1 VATTEDE
8 LTAEVIASFANTP
21 DARLK
26 TIMESLV
33 KHLHLFAK
41 EVRLTDEE
49 WFAGIKFLT
58 DSGDMCSD
66 VRQEFI
72 LLSDT
77 LGLSSLVDLINHA
90 KGDDLATEP
99 TILGPFHVQGSPLLE
114 NGASIIK
121 RTLAEGE
128 PAIVRGRVLDVSGNP
143 IAGAIIDVWQTD
155 ANGMY
160 DIQDSGDVNGNLR
173 GRFKSDS
180 EGRYEFRT
188 IRPVPYPIPADG
200 PVGKMLRSVNRHEWR
215 AAHIHAIVEA
225 SGFTSVTTH
234 IFDKESAYLDSD
246 TVFGVKG
253 SLIKTFIKQAD
264 GVLLLDH
271 DFVLVQ
277 AK

>member
-1 VATTEDE
+1 MATTEDE
-8 LTAEVIASFANTP
+8 LTKEVIASFAKTP

-26 TIMESLV
+26 VIMESLV
-33 KHLHLFAK
+33 KHLHSFAK

-58 DSGDMCSD
+58 DSGDMCSE

-114 NGASIIK
+114 NGASIVT

-128 PAIVRGRVLDVSGNP
+128 PAIVRGRVLDVAGNP

-180 EGRYEFRT
+180 QGRYEFKT

-253 SLIKTFIKQAD
+253 SLIKTFIKQSD
-264 GVLLLDH
+264 GDLLLDY
-271 DFVLVQ
+271 DFVLVA

>member
-1 VATTEDE
+1 MATTEDE
-8 LTAEVIASFANTP
+8 LTSEVIASFAAAP
-21 DARLK
+21 DVRLK
-26 TIMESLV
+26 QIMESLV
-33 KHLHLFAK
+33 KHLHSFAK

-99 TILGPFHVQGSPLLE
+99 TILGPFHVSGAPLLE
-114 NGASIIK
+114 NGASIIT
-121 RTLAEGE
+121 RTLAGGE
-128 PAIVRGRVLDVSGNP
+128 PAIVRGRVLDIAGNP
-143 IAGAIIDVWQTD
+143 ITGAIIDVWQTD

-160 DIQDSGDVNGNLR
+160 DIQDSSEVNGNLR
-173 GRFKSDS
+173 GRFKSDN
-180 EGRYEFRT
+180 EGRYEFQT

-225 SGFTSVTTH
+225 TDFTSVTTH
-234 IFDKESAYLDSD
+234 IFDKESDYLDSD

-264 GVLLLDH
+264 GILLLDH
-271 DFVLVQ
+271 DFVLVK

>member
-1 VATTEDE
+1 MATTEDE
-8 LTAEVIASFANTP
+8 LTKEVIASFAKTP

-26 TIMESLV
+26 VIMESLV
-33 KHLHLFAK
+33 KHLHSFAK

-58 DSGDMCSD
+58 DSGDMCSE

-114 NGASIIK
+114 NGASIVM

-128 PAIVRGRVLDVSGNP
+128 PAIVRGRVLDVAGNP

-180 EGRYEFRT
+180 QGRYEFKT

-264 GVLLLDH
+264 GDLLLDH
-271 DFVLVQ
+271 DFVLVK
-277 AK
+277 A

>member
-1 VATTEDE
+1 MATTEDE
-8 LTAEVIASFANTP
+8 LTSEVIASFAAAP
-21 DARLK
+21 DVRLK
-26 TIMESLV
+26 QIMESLV
-33 KHLHLFAK
+33 KHLHSFAK

-99 TILGPFHVQGSPLLE
+99 TILGPFHVSGAPLLE
-114 NGASIIK
+114 YGASIIK

-128 PAIVRGRVLDVSGNP
+128 PAIVRGRVLDVAGNP

-160 DIQDSGDVNGNLR
+160 DIQDSSEVNGNLR
-173 GRFKSDS
+173 GRFKSDN
-180 EGRYEFRT
+180 EGRYEFQT

-225 SGFTSVTTH
+225 SDFTSVTTH
-234 IFDKESAYLDSD
+234 IFDKESDYLQSD

-271 DFVLVQ
+271 DFVLVK

>member
-1 VATTEDE
+1 MATTEDE
-8 LTAEVIASFANTP
+8 LTKEVIASFAKTP

-26 TIMESLV
+26 VIMGSLV
-33 KHLHLFAK
+33 KHLHSFAK

-58 DSGDMCSD
+58 DSGDMCSE

-114 NGASIIK
+114 NGASIVT

-128 PAIVRGRVLDVSGNP
+128 PAIVRGRVLDVAGNP

-180 EGRYEFRT
+180 QGRYEFKT

-253 SLIKTFIKQAD
+253 SLIKTFIKQTD
-264 GVLLLDH
+264 GDLLLDH
-271 DFVLVQ
+271 DFILVK
-277 AK
+277 A

>member
-1 VATTEDE
+1 MATTEDE
-8 LTAEVIASFANTP
+8 LTNEVIASFAKTP

-26 TIMESLV
+26 VIMESLV
-33 KHLHLFAK
+33 KHLHSFAK

-90 KGDDLATEP
+90 KGDDSATEP

-114 NGASIIK
+114 NGSSIVT

-128 PAIVRGRVLDVSGNP
+128 PAIVRGRVLDVAGNP
-143 IAGAIIDVWQTD
+143 IVGAIIDVWQTD

-180 EGRYEFRT
+180 QGRYEFKT

-253 SLIKTFIKQAD
+253 SLIKTFTKQAD
-264 GVLLLDH
+264 RDLLLDH
-271 DFVLVQ
+271 DFVLVK
-277 AK
+277 A

>member
-1 VATTEDE
+1 MATTENE
-8 LTAEVIASFANTP
+8 LTAEVIASFSNTP
-21 DARLK
+21 DPRLK

-33 KHLHLFAK
+33 KHLHMFAK
-41 EVRLTDEE
+41 DVRLTDEE

-77 LGLSSLVDLINHA
+77 LGLSSLVDLMNHA
-90 KGDDLATEP
+90 KGNDLATEP
-99 TILGPFHVQGSPLLE
+99 TILGPFHVQGSPFMD
-114 NGASIIK
+114 NGESIVK
-121 RTLAEGE
+121 RSLTDGE
-128 PAIVRGRVLDVSGNP
+128 PAIVRGRVLDIEGNP
-143 IAGAIIDVWQTD
+143 VVGAVIDVWQTD
-155 ANGMY
+155 ANGKY
-160 DIQDSGDVNGNLR
+160 DIQDSSDVAGNLR
-173 GRFKSDS
+173 GRFKSDAD
-180 EGRYEFRT
+180 GRYEFKT

-225 SGFTSVTTH
+225 AGFTSVTTH
-234 IFDKESAYLDSD
+234 IFDKDSDFLDSD

-253 SLIKTFIKQAD
+253 SLIKTFIKQND

-271 DFVLVQ
+271 DFILVK

>member
-1 VATTEDE
+1 MATTENE
-8 LTAEVIASFANTP
+8 LTAEVIASFSNTP
-21 DARLK
+21 DPRLK

-33 KHLHLFAK
+33 KHLHMFAK
-41 EVRLTDEE
+41 DVRLTDEE

-77 LGLSSLVDLINHA
+77 LGLSSLVDLMNHA
-90 KGDDLATEP
+90 KGNDLATEP
-99 TILGPFHVQGSPLLE
+99 TILGPFHVQGSPFMD
-114 NGASIIK
+114 NGASIVK
-121 RTLAEGE
+121 RSLTDGE
-128 PAIVRGRVLDVSGNP
+128 PAIVRGRVLDIEGNP
-143 IAGAIIDVWQTD
+143 VVGAVIDVWQTD
-155 ANGMY
+155 ANGKY
-160 DIQDSGDVNGNLR
+160 DIQDSSDVAGNLR
-173 GRFKSDS
+173 GRFKSDAD
-180 EGRYEFRT
+180 GRYEFKT

-225 SGFTSVTTH
+225 AGFTSVTTH
-234 IFDKESAYLDSD
+234 IFDKDSDFLDSD

-253 SLIKTFIKQAD
+253 SLIKTFIKQND

-271 DFVLVQ
+271 DFILVK

>member
-1 VATTEDE
+1 MATTEDE
-8 LTAEVIASFANTP
+8 LTKEVIASFAKTP

-26 TIMESLV
+26 VIMGSLV
-33 KHLHLFAK
+33 KHLHSFAK

-58 DSGDMCSD
+58 DSGDMCSE

-114 NGASIIK
+114 NGASIVT

-128 PAIVRGRVLDVSGNP
+128 PAIVRGRVLDVTGNP

-180 EGRYEFRT
+180 QGRYEFKT

-253 SLIKTFIKQAD
+253 SLIKTFIKQTD
-264 GVLLLDH
+264 GDLLLDH
-271 DFVLVQ
+271 DFILVK
-277 AK
+277 A

>member
-1 VATTEDE
+1 VATTENE

-26 TIMESLV
+26 VIMESLV
-33 KHLHLFAK
+33 KHLHIFAK

-66 VRQEFI
+66 FRQEFI

-90 KGDDLATEP
+90 KGDDAATEP
-99 TILGPFHVQGSPLLE
+99 TILGPFHVQGAPFLE
-114 NGASIIK
+114 NGSSIIT

-128 PAIVRGRVLDVSGNP
+128 PAIVRGRVLDVAGNP
-143 IAGAIIDVWQTD
+143 IVGAVIDVWQTD

-160 DIQDSGDVNGNLR
+160 DIQDSSDVSGNLR
-173 GRFKSDS
+173 GRFKSDG
-180 EGRYEFRT
+180 EGRYEFKT

-225 SGFTSVTTH
+225 GGYTSVTTH

-246 TVFGVKG
+246 TVFGVKS
-253 SLIKTFIKQAD
+253 SLIKTFTKQSD
-264 GVLLLDH
+264 GVLLLDY
-271 DFVLVQ
+271 DFVLVK
-277 AK
+277 A

>member
-1 VATTEDE
+1 MATTEDE
-8 LTAEVIASFANTP
+8 LTTEVIASFAATP

-26 TIMESLV
+26 QIMESLV
-33 KHLHLFAK
+33 KHLHSFAK

-49 WFAGIKFLT
+49 WLAGIKFLT

-90 KGDDLATEP
+90 KGNDLATEP
-99 TILGPFHVQGSPLLE
+99 TILGPFHVLGAPLLE
-114 NGASIIK
+114 YGASIV
-121 RTLAEGE
+121 RRELSEGE
-128 PAIVRGRVLDVSGNP
+128 PAIVRGRVLDIAGNP
-143 IAGAIIDVWQTD
+143 IVGASIDVWQTD
-155 ANGMY
+155 ANGLY
-160 DIQDSGDVNGNLR
+160 DIQDSGDVHGNLR

-180 EGRYEFRT
+180 EGRYQFKT

-225 SGFTSVTTH
+225 AGFTSVTTH

-253 SLIKTFIKQAD
+253 SLIKTFIKQGD
-264 GVLLLDH
+264 GNLLLDH
-271 DFVLVQ
+271 DFVLVK

>member
-1 VATTEDE
+1 MATTEDE
-8 LTAEVIASFANTP
+8 LTAEVIASFAATP

-26 TIMESLV
+26 QIMESLV
-33 KHLHLFAK
+33 KHLHSFAK

-58 DSGDMCSD
+58 DSGDMCSE

-99 TILGPFHVQGSPLLE
+99 TILGPFHVANAPLLE
-114 NGASIIK
+114 NGASIVR

-128 PAIVRGRVLDVSGNP
+128 PAIVRGRVLDIAGKP

-180 EGRYEFRT
+180 EGRYEFKT

-225 SGFTSVTTH
+225 PGFTSVTTH
-234 IFDKESAYLDSD
+234 IFDKESKFLDSD

-253 SLIKTFIKQAD
+253 SLIKTFIKQSD
-264 GVLLLDH
+264 GDLLLDH
-271 DFVLVQ
+271 DFVLVK

>member
-1 VATTEDE
+1 MATTEDE
-8 LTAEVIASFANTP
+8 LTSEVIASFAAAP
-21 DARLK
+21 DVRLK
-26 TIMESLV
+26 QIMESLV
-33 KHLHLFAK
+33 KHLHSFAK

-99 TILGPFHVQGSPLLE
+99 TILGPFHVSGAPLLE
-114 NGASIIK
+114 NGASIIT
-121 RTLAEGE
+121 RTLAGGE
-128 PAIVRGRVLDVSGNP
+128 PAIVRGRVLDIAGNP
-143 IAGAIIDVWQTD
+143 ITGAIIDVWQTD

-160 DIQDSGDVNGNLR
+160 DIQDSSEVNGNLR
-173 GRFKSDS
+173 GRFKSDN
-180 EGRYEFRT
+180 EGRYEFQT

-225 SGFTSVTTH
+225 SDFTSVTTH
-234 IFDKESAYLDSD
+234 IFDKESDYLDSD

-264 GVLLLDH
+264 GILLLDH
-271 DFVLVQ
+271 DFVLVK

>member
-1 VATTEDE
+1 MATTEDE
-8 LTAEVIASFANTP
+8 LTKEVIASFAKTP

-26 TIMESLV
+26 VIMESLV
-33 KHLHLFAK
+33 KHLHSFAK

-58 DSGDMCSD
+58 DSGDMCSE

-114 NGASIIK
+114 NGASIVT

-128 PAIVRGRVLDVSGNP
+128 PAIVRGRVLDVAGNP

-160 DIQDSGDVNGNLR
+160 DIQDSGDVSGNLR

-180 EGRYEFRT
+180 QGRYEFKT
-188 IRPVPYPIPADG
+188 IRPVSYPIPADG

-225 SGFTSVTTH
+225 PGFNSVTTH
-234 IFDKESAYLDSD
+234 IFDKDSDYLDSD

-253 SLIKTFIKQAD
+253 SLIKTFIKQSD
-264 GVLLLDH
+264 GDLLLDH
-271 DFVLVQ
+271 DFVLVK
-277 AK
+277 A

>member
-1 VATTEDE
+1 MATTEDE
-8 LTAEVIASFANTP
+8 LTKEVIASFANTP

-33 KHLHLFAK
+33 KHLHSFAK

-77 LGLSSLVDLINHA
+77 LGLSSLVDLINHS

-114 NGASIIK
+114 NGASIVT
-121 RTLAEGE
+121 RALAEGE
-128 PAIVRGRVLDVSGNP
+128 PAIVRGRVLDVAGNP

-160 DIQDSGDVNGNLR
+160 DIQDSGDVSGNLR

-180 EGRYEFRT
+180 QGRYEFKT
-188 IRPVPYPIPADG
+188 IRPVSYPIPADG

-225 SGFTSVTTH
+225 SGFNSVTTH
-234 IFDKESAYLDSD
+234 IFDKESDYLDSD

-253 SLIKTFIKQAD
+253 SLIKSFVKQSD
-264 GVLLLDH
+264 GDLLLDY
-271 DFVLVQ
+271 DFVLVA